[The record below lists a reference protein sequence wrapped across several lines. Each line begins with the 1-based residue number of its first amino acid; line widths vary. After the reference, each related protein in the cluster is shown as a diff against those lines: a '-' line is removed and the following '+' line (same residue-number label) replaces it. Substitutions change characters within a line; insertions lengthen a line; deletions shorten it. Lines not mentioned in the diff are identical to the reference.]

1 MKIVLTFQ
9 WKQGKKK
16 CAEPKKFTIV
26 NSFKDIVEMRNFY
39 NKTYYAFYGLCPIKV
54 LYIY

>member
-1 MKIVLTFQ
+1 MRIVLTFQ

-26 NSFKDIVEMRNFY
+26 NSYKDIVDMRNFY
-39 NKTYYAFYGLCPIKV
+39 NKTYAFYGLCPINV
-54 LYIY
+54 QYMY